1 MNDYEA
7 NVAYR
12 QVEQANDFNNLGKNL
27 VFLLKSNQLTGQFNY
42 DANQETFDW
51 HGFPENTNFDVIR
64 NMQFG
69 VLQEFLCCL
78 ILNKIG
84 YHRRRLIN
92 QMHKCVYIP
101 LILVTY
107 KSQ

>member
-64 NMQFG
+64 KYAVWCSTRIF
-69 VLQEFLCCL
+69 VLSYL
-78 ILNKIG
+78 K
-84 YHRRRLIN
+84 
-92 QMHKCVYIP
+92 
-101 LILVTY
+101 
-107 KSQ
+107 